1 MSRKKNELDLL
12 AINTLRFLAVDAI
25 QKANSGHPGMPM
37 GCAPIA
43 YTLYKNFMNH
53 NPKNPKWLNRDRF
66 ILSAGHGSML
76 LYGILHLCGYDITM
90 DDLKNFRQWK
100 SITPGHPE
108 FGLTPGVETTTGP
121 LGQGFANAVGMAI
134 AEEHIAENFNKND
147 IKILDHFIYGICS
160 DGDLMEG
167 ISHEAASI
175 AGHLKLSNLIF
186 LYDNNNI
193 SIDGST
199 SLTFSEDVEKRFDS
213 YGWQTLKVSD
223 VNDLDKLNSAI
234 TKAQKETDKPS
245 LIICNT
251 HIGFGSPNKQ
261 DTSGVHGSPL
271 GEEEIKLTKKNL
283 NWTEDK
289 SFYVPE
295 EVKNIFKDV
304 LKKGKGKEEE
314 WNKNFETY
322 KNKYPKDAKLF
333 LDLMKGNYDDKWKKH
348 LPFFSYG
355 NKPIATRT
363 SSGITLNAIAETL
376 PALLG
381 GSADL
386 HPSTNTYLK
395 VYGSMASDNYK
406 ARNIHYGIREHA
418 MASILNGMAI
428 YGGVIPF
435 GATFLIFSDYMR
447 PAIRLASLSKI
458 RPIYVFTHDS
468 IGLGEDGPTHQ
479 PIEHL
484 AALRAIPNV
493 IVIRPADANESV
505 FAWQAA
511 IEHKGSP
518 VALILTRQNL
528 PVLNRDKYAGADN
541 LLKGAYILK
550 ESENNLKIILMASGS
565 EIELILSAA
574 EKLEADEIGTRVVSF
589 PSWEL
594 FEAQSEK
601 YKESVLPKNIKARIS
616 VEAGVK
622 QGWEKYVG
630 ESGASISI
638 EGFGSSAPYNTIFEN
653 YGFTADNIY
662 KTAKELIY
670 HRFSIGKSALRAD
683 NL

>member
-395 VYGSMASDNYK
+395 EYGSMASDNYK

-662 KTAKELIY
+662 KTAKELI
-670 HRFSIGKSALRAD
+670 
-683 NL
+683 

>member
-1 MSRKKNELDLL
+1 MSTTTNELNQK

-53 NPKNPKWLNRDRF
+53 NPENPEWLNRDRF

-76 LYGILHLCGYDITM
+76 LYGILHLCGYYVSM
-90 DDLKNFRQWK
+90 EDLKNFRQWK

-108 FGLTPGVETTTGP
+108 FGQTPGVETTTGP

-134 AEEHIAENFNKND
+134 AEEHLAAQYNKESF
-147 IKILDHFIYGICS
+147 KILNHFIYGICS

-167 ISHEAASI
+167 VSHEAASI
-175 AGHLKLSNLIF
+175 AGHLKLGKLIF
-186 LYDNNNI
+186 LYDNNHI

-199 SLTFSEDVEKRFDS
+199 SLTFSEDIEKRFSS
-213 YGWQTLKVSD
+213 YGWQTLNVGD
-223 VNDLDKLNSAI
+223 VNNLEELNDAI
-234 TKAQKETDKPS
+234 TKAQNETGKPS

-271 GEEEIKLTKKNL
+271 GDEEIKLTKKNL
-283 NWTEDK
+283 NWPEDK
-289 SFYVPE
+289 SFYVPD
-295 EVKNIFKDV
+295 EVKDLFKEV
-304 LKKGKGKEEE
+304 IEIGKEKEDE
-314 WNKNFETY
+314 WNNLFKEY
-322 KNKYPKDAKLF
+322 KDKYPEEAILF
-333 LDLMKGNYDDKWKKH
+333 IDLMNGNYGDEWKKH
-348 LPFFSYG
+348 LPHF
-355 NKPIATRT
+355 NADEKPIATRS
-363 SSGITLNAIAETL
+363 SSGKTLNAIAETL

-386 HPSTNTYLK
+386 HPSTNTYMNDYESMSK
-395 VYGSMASDNYK
+395 ENYG
-406 ARNIHYGIREHA
+406 ARNIHYGIREHG
-418 MASILNGMAI
+418 MASILNGMAM

-435 GATFLIFSDYMR
+435 GATFLVFSDYLR

-479 PIEHL
+479 PVEHL

-493 IVIRPADANESV
+493 VVIRPADANESV
-505 FAWQAA
+505 YAWQAA

-518 VALILTRQNL
+518 VALILTRQKL
-528 PVLNRDKYAGADN
+528 PVLDRNKYASADN

-550 ESENNLKIILMASGS
+550 ESENDLKIILMASGS
-565 EIELILSAA
+565 EVELILNAA
-574 EKLEADEIGTRVVSF
+574 EKLEAEGIGTRVVSF
-589 PSWEL
+589 PSWEI
-594 FEAQSEK
+594 FEAQSEE
-601 YKESVLPKNIKARIS
+601 YKESVLQKNIKAKLS

-630 ESGASISI
+630 DEGLSISI
-638 EGFGSSAPYNTIFEN
+638 ERFGTSAPYKTIFEN
-653 YGFTADNIY
+653 YGFTTDNIY
-662 KTAKELIY
+662 KRVKEL
-670 HRFSIGKSALRAD
+670 L
-683 NL
+683 

>member
-1 MSRKKNELDLL
+1 MSSEKNHLEQL
-12 AINTLRFLAVDAI
+12 AINTIRFLAVDAI

-37 GCAPIA
+37 GCSPIA
-43 YTLYKNFMNH
+43 YTLYKKFMDH

-76 LYGILHLCGYDITM
+76 LYGILHLCGYDVSL
-90 DDLKNFRQWK
+90 DDLKNFRQWN

-108 FGLTPGVETTTGP
+108 FGQTPGVETTTGP

-134 AEEHIAENFNKND
+134 TEEHLATKFNKKGF
-147 IKILDHFIYGICS
+147 KILNHFIYGICS

-167 ISHEAASI
+167 VSHEAASI
-175 AGHLKLSNLIF
+175 AGHLKLGKLIF

-199 SLTFSEDVEKRFDS
+199 SLTFSENIKKRFDS
-213 YGWQTLKVSD
+213 YGWQTLKVKNI
-223 VNDLDKLNSAI
+223 NDLNELNAAI
-234 TKAQKETDKPS
+234 KEAQKEKNKPS

-271 GEEEIKLTKKNL
+271 GEDEVKLTKRNL
-283 NWTEDK
+283 NWPEDK
-289 SFYVPE
+289 SFFIPE
-295 EVKNIFKDV
+295 EVNNLFKSV
-304 LKKGKGKEEE
+304 ITKGTQKEAQ
-314 WNKNFETY
+314 WNELF
-322 KNKYPKDAKLF
+322 NKYKTKYPDDAKLF
-333 LDLMKGNYDDKWKKH
+333 INLMNGNYGDEWKKH
-348 LPFFSYG
+348 LPTFSS
-355 NKPIATRT
+355 NEKPIATRS
-363 SSGITLNAIAETL
+363 SSGKTLNAIAKTL

-395 VYGSMASDNYK
+395 EYGSMSSENYG
-406 ARNIHYGIREHA
+406 ANNIHYGIREHA
-418 MASILNGMAI
+418 MASILNGMAM

-435 GATFLIFSDYMR
+435 GATFLVFSDYMR

-493 IVIRPADANESV
+493 VVIRPADANESV
-505 FAWQAA
+505 YAWRAA

-528 PVLNRDKYAGADN
+528 PVLDRNKYASADN

-550 ESENNLKIILMASGS
+550 GSEKELKLILMASGS
-565 EIELILSAA
+565 EVELILKAA
-574 EKLEADEIGTRVVSF
+574 EKLEADGIGTRVVSF

-594 FEAQSEK
+594 FEAQSEE

-630 ESGASISI
+630 DSGTSISI
-638 EGFGSSAPYNTIFEN
+638 EGFGASAPYKTIFEN

-662 KTAKELIY
+662 KTAKELI
-670 HRFSIGKSALRAD
+670 
-683 NL
+683 

>member
-662 KTAKELIY
+662 KTAKELI
-670 HRFSIGKSALRAD
+670 
-683 NL
+683 

>member
-1 MSRKKNELDLL
+1 MSGKKNELDQL
-12 AINTLRFLAVDAI
+12 AINTIRFLSVDAI

-37 GCAPIA
+37 GCSPIA
-43 YTLYKNFMNH
+43 YTLYKNFMDH
-53 NPKNPKWLNRDRF
+53 NPNNPKWLNRDRF

-76 LYGILHLCGYDITM
+76 LYSILHLCGYGVSM
-90 DDLKNFRQWK
+90 DDLKNFRQWR

-134 AEEHIAENFNKND
+134 AQEHLAAQFNKDD

-167 ISHEAASI
+167 VSHEAASI
-175 AGHLKLSNLIF
+175 AGHLKLDKLIF

-199 SLTFSEDVEKRFDS
+199 SLTFSEDIEKRFDS
-213 YGWQTLKVSD
+213 YGWQTLKVND
-223 VNDLDKLNSAI
+223 VNDLDEVNSAI
-234 TKAQKETDKPS
+234 TKAQNKTGKPA

-261 DTSGVHGSPL
+261 DTAGVHGSPL
-271 GEEEIKLTKKNL
+271 GEEEVKLTKKNL
-283 NWTEDK
+283 IWPEDK

-295 EVKNIFKDV
+295 EVANLFKEV
-304 LKKGKGKEEE
+304 LKKGNAKEEE
-314 WNKNFETY
+314 WNKNFEAY
-322 KNKYPKDAKLF
+322 KNKYPKDSKLF
-333 LDLMKGNYDDKWKKH
+333 VDLMNGNFGDEWKKH
-348 LPFFSYG
+348 LPTFSAEE
-355 NKPIATRT
+355 KPIATRS
-363 SSGITLNAIAETL
+363 SSGKTLNAITYTL

-395 VYGSMASDNYK
+395 EYGSMSSDNYK
-406 ARNIHYGIREHA
+406 ASNIHYGIREHA

-435 GATFLIFSDYMR
+435 GATFLVFSDYMR

-458 RPIYVFTHDS
+458 KPIYVFTHDS

-484 AALRAIPNV
+484 ASLRAIPKV
-493 IVIRPADANESV
+493 VVIRPADANESV
-505 FAWQAA
+505 YAWQAA

-518 VALILTRQNL
+518 VALILTRQGV
-528 PVLNRDKYAGADN
+528 PVLDRKKYASAEN
-541 LLKGAYILK
+541 LLNGAYILK
-550 ESENNLKIILMASGS
+550 ESKNELKIILMASGS
-565 EIELILSAA
+565 EVELILKAGK
-574 EKLEADEIGTRVVSF
+574 KLEHDGIGTRVVSF

-594 FEAQSEK
+594 FESQSQE
-601 YKESVLPKNIKARIS
+601 YKESVLPKNIKARVS

-622 QGWEKYVG
+622 QGWEKYIG
-630 ESGASISI
+630 DEGTSISI
-638 EGFGSSAPYNTIFEN
+638 EKFGSSAPYKTIFEN
-653 YGFTADNIY
+653 YGFTAENIY
-662 KTAKELIY
+662 KTAKGLI
-670 HRFSIGKSALRAD
+670 
-683 NL
+683 